1 MRNEYSKLNVDLGQR
16 SYDIIFGEKLL
27 QNAGSLIHP
36 LLASNR
42 VVIITDEN
50 VKKYWLESI
59 KESLNEAGI
68 EFLCIILET
77 GEHIKDFFN
86 VESLTRQLFDAQ
98 VERSTTL
105 IALGGGV
112 IGDLVG
118 FCAAITLRG
127 LDFIQIPTTLL
138 AQVDSSVGGKTGIN
152 VSQGKNLIGA
162 FHQPRLVLADLS
174 TLDTLPSRDLR
185 SGYAEIV
192 KYGLIDNIEF
202 FKWLEINGQG
212 VIGIDV
218 KADLRSR
225 RHAILSSC
233 KIKSD
238 IVSSDETEKGNRALL
253 NMGHTFGHAL
263 EAKAGYS
270 GTLTHGES
278 ISIGMSMAFD
288 LSVRMGI
295 CPREDR
301 DRLKKHL
308 DFCGLPIGLKKLN
321 VDDWSSSKLLDLMH
335 QDKKVSGGKLTFILA
350 QGIGKPIITND
361 INLDDLKAILNEYIK
376 A

>member
-1 MRNEYSKLNVDLGQR
+1 MRSEHSNLNVDLGQR
-16 SYDIIFGEKLL
+16 SYDIVSGEELL
-27 QNAGSLIHP
+27 QHAGSLIYP
-36 LLASNR
+36 LLASKR
-42 VVIITDEN
+42 VILITDKN
-50 VKKYWLESI
+50 VKKYWLKTVE
-59 KESLNEAGI
+59 KSLNEAGI
-68 EFLCIILET
+68 DFFCIVLDY
-77 GEHIKDFFN
+77 GEQIKDFAN
-86 VESLTRQLFDAQ
+86 VEVLTGQLLDAQ

-112 IGDLVG
+112 VGDLVG

-138 AQVDSSVGGKTGIN
+138 AQVDSSVGGKTGVN
-152 VSQGKNLIGA
+152 VSQGKNLLGA
-162 FHQPRLVLADLS
+162 FHQPRLVLADIS
-174 TLDTLPSRDLR
+174 TLNTLPARDLR

-192 KYGLIDNIEF
+192 KYGLIDNKDF
-202 FKWLEINGQG
+202 FSWLEINGQG

-218 KADLRSR
+218 KADQKNR

-233 KIKSD
+233 KIKAD
-238 IVSSDETEKGNRALL
+238 IVSADETEKGNRALL

-270 GTLTHGES
+270 GALTHGES

-295 CPREDR
+295 CPCEDR
-301 DRLKKHL
+301 DRIKKHL
-308 DFCGLPIGLKKLN
+308 ELCGLPIGLNKLN
-321 VDDWSSSKLLDLMH
+321 VDSWSSSKLLDFMY

-350 QGIGKPIITND
+350 HGIGKPIITND
-361 INLDDLKAILNEYIK
+361 INIDDLTAILNEYIK